1 MRPFLTIPIRPVFTL
16 SMPRSRTAW
25 FAAYLNGLGIPAYHE
40 AWKYAKNAKE
50 LRELWNG
57 HDLVVNSDS
66 CNILFYDEI
75 RQEFPEAQ
83 FIKINRSL
91 EEVKRSAELAYG
103 EIDENIL
110 DRWYSILQKLPAD
123 REVEFE
129 EWGPG
134 QSYELVRFI
143 TDKWIDMNWHTLA
156 HDLKIEVNLERVFK
170 DHILVSSGAV
180 DHITAKLRG

>member
-1 MRPFLTIPIRPVFTL
+1 MRPIFVL

-40 AWKYAKNAKE
+40 AWRYVKNAKE
-50 LRELWNG
+50 FRELWSG
-57 HDLVVNSDS
+57 RDLVVNSDS
-66 CNILFYDEI
+66 INVLFYDEI
-75 RQEFPEAQ
+75 RQEFPEAK

-91 EEVKRSAELAYG
+91 EEVKRSATASYG
-103 EIDENIL
+103 EIDESIL
-110 DRWYSILQKLPAD
+110 DRWYSILQKVQVE

-134 QSYELVRFI
+134 QSYELVRFM
-143 TDKWIDMNWHTLA
+143 TDKWIDLNWHTLA
-156 HDLKIEVNLERVFK
+156 HAFKIEVNVERIFK
-170 DHILVSSGAV
+170 DHMLVSSGAV